1 MDGIL
6 VVNKPQGMTSHDVVD
21 LIRRRFRLKKV
32 GHAGTLDPMA
42 TGVLV
47 VLIGSYTKLSAQFM
61 SEDKE
66 YEGSLMLGASSDTGD
81 AWGKISVPGK
91 QTNFTDE
98 KIAEVFNSFV
108 GDTEQLPPM
117 YSSVKVNG
125 KKLYEL
131 ARKGLSVK
139 VAPRKISIKNLD
151 IVRISLPEVF
161 FKLTCSKGTYVRTIC
176 ADIGEELGCGAYMA
190 RLNRTRSGRF
200 TINEAIPM
208 EELRGM
214 QKTGLEKII
223 IKITPNIDIEVS

>member
-81 AWGKISVPGK
+81 AWGKISVPAK
-91 QTNFTDE
+91 QANFTDE

-131 ARKGLSVK
+131 ARKGLSVE
-139 VAPRKISIKNLD
+139 VTPRKISIKNLD

-200 TINEAIPM
+200 TINEAIPV
-208 EELRGM
+208 EELRNM
-214 QKTGLEKII
+214 KVE
-223 IKITPNIDIEVS
+223 DIASRIRH

>member
-1 MDGIL
+1 
-6 VVNKPQGMTSHDVVD
+6 MTSHDVVD

-81 AWGKISVPGK
+81 AWGKISVPAK
-91 QTNFTDE
+91 QANFTDE

-131 ARKGLSVK
+131 ARKGLSVE
-139 VAPRKISIKNLD
+139 VTPRKISIKNLD

-200 TINEAIPM
+200 TINEAIPV
-208 EELRGM
+208 EELRNM
-214 QKTGLEKII
+214 KVE
-223 IKITPNIDIEVS
+223 DIASRIRH

>member
-81 AWGKISVPGK
+81 AWGKISVPAK
-91 QTNFTDE
+91 QANFTDE
-98 KIAEVFNSFV
+98 KIAKVFNSFV

-131 ARKGLSVK
+131 ARKGLSVE
-139 VAPRKISIKNLD
+139 VTPRKISIKNLD

-200 TINEAIPM
+200 TINEAIPV
-208 EELRGM
+208 EELRNM
-214 QKTGLEKII
+214 KVE
-223 IKITPNIDIEVS
+223 DIASRIRH